1 MDLLLDIALLA
12 LLLVTAVSIAWIKDL
27 FAAAMLAG
35 IYGLLSAGF
44 FMTMGAVDVAFTE
57 AAVGAGIS
65 PLLILLTLALCGR
78 YQRADR
84 DRARLAVALVVTV
97 GALLITATV
106 DMPSFGD
113 ANAPAQAH
121 VAPHYIEDSQ
131 EEIGIPNIVTSVL
144 ASYRGF
150 DTFGEVVVIFTA
162 GLGVL
167 SLLMGSAPAPQQAPG
182 QSLVEQQSR
191 DIVLRVVAK
200 VLIAPIMLY
209 ALYVQFHGEY
219 GPGGGFQAGVIFAVG
234 FILYGLVFGLD
245 AVRKVA
251 SHGLVQLLS
260 AVGVLVFG
268 CTGLLSLA
276 NGKNFLDYSALAG
289 DAVTGQ
295 HIGIIAI
302 ELGVGITVA
311 AVMIMIS
318 YLFTAQLRDR
328 ETELSAQGILPTTGN
343 TPEGQANAALPSL
356 QTQEQGAG

>member
-12 LLLVTAVSIAWIKDL
+12 LLLTTAISIAWIKDL

-78 YQRADR
+78 RQRADR
-84 DRARLAVALVVTV
+84 NRARLAIFLVIPV
-97 GALLITATV
+97 GALLVTATA
-106 DMPSFGD
+106 DMPAFGAAD
-113 ANAPAQAH
+113 APAQVH
-121 VAPHYIEDSQ
+121 VAPHYIQQSMS
-131 EEIGIPNIVTSVL
+131 EIGIPNIVTSVL

-150 DTFGEVVVIFTA
+150 DTLGEVVVIFTA

-167 SLLMGSAPAPQQAPG
+167 SLLMASATNPLQTNPQISVRG
-182 QSLVEQQSR
+182 QSR

-234 FILYGLVFGLD
+234 FILYGLVFGLE

-251 SHGLVQLLS
+251 SHDLVQLLS
-260 AVGVLVFG
+260 AVGVLVYG
-268 CTGLLSLA
+268 CIGLLSLA
-276 NGKNFLDYSALAG
+276 EGKNFLDYSALAG
-289 DAVTGQ
+289 DPVSGQ
-295 HIGIIAI
+295 HIGIIII
-302 ELGVGITVA
+302 ELGVGMTVA
-311 AVMIMIS
+311 SVMIMVF
-318 YLFTAQLRDR
+318 YLFSAQLQRGQR
-328 ETELSAQGILPTTGN
+328 EEISEDDGTSSESEATSIAVTE
-343 TPEGQANAALPSL
+343 SL
-356 QTQEQGAG
+356 QRGAS